1 VAASIYADSLPAWI
15 VEVRSAFKNGMH

>member
-15 VEVRSAFKNGMH
+15 VEVRSAFKNGMY